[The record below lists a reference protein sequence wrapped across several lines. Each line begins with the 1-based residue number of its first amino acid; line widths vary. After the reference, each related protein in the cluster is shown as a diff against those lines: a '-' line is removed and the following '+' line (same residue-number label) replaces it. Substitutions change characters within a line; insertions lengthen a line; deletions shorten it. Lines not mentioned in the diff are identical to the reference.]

1 MKTFITTLQAI
12 DKADGLLKTFAGKSI
27 IANDE
32 NEAKVI
38 CNTFF
43 PYLSVLGEH
52 VAEIDE
58 ATGIEINI
66 QAN

>member
-1 MKTFITTLQAI
+1 MKTFTTTLQAI
-12 DKADGLLKTFAGKSI
+12 DKTDGLLKTFVGKSI

-52 VAEIDE
+52 VAEIDDV
-58 ATGIEINI
+58 TGIEINN
-66 QAN
+66 QFN